1 MATQADKAR
10 QGIFSSGL
18 GDGHDR
24 QAVAGTACLGVLGSC
39 GMHACMLL
47 LTGPAQDSQCVC
59 AAEDGIW
66 HACAGRGSRLV
77 QQQAHRRDK
86 YIHPCTQFIHH
97 IITVHSS
104 THARVP
110 LIHPTDARPSVSGMR
125 IMVSLR
131 RSRGAVHQT
140 QPGLPA
146 RPGRVQSPDGP
157 SAGRYASE
165 PACLPC
171 VAPATDIRGHH

>member
-1 MATQADKAR
+1 MGGTCRSGSETAGGRRPGRQGNLATQADKAR

-18 GDGHDR
+18 GDGHDG

-86 YIHPCTQFIHH
+86 YIHH

-110 LIHPTDARPSVSGMR
+110 LIHPVDARPSVSGRR
-125 IMVSLR
+125 IMTPLR
-131 RSRGAVHQT
+131 RSRRVPSTERA
-140 QPGLPA
+140 QPGLPGIHS
-146 RPGRVQSPDGP
+146 RK
-157 SAGRYASE
+157 
-165 PACLPC
+165 
-171 VAPATDIRGHH
+171 